1 MIDFLEEKIAGE
13 KILGDGITKENCTFL
28 DLGTGN
34 GHFLFR
40 LREVEEQEEDGQK
53 EKGWG
58 GRMLGV
64 DYSAN
69 SIEFASR
76 IAVDKGFDDYEKE
89 GKRVEFKWW
98 NIMTQSP
105 DQVVLDSENP
115 HGWDVVLDKG
125 TFDAISLSEEK
136 DLNGRRICEG
146 YKERVIPLIKDG
158 GILLITSCNWTEDE
172 LNNWFNGGELEM
184 VQNIKYRSFSFGGKK
199 GQTIS
204 SVCYR
209 KKGLQ

>member
-1 MIDFLEEKIAGE
+1 VIDFLEEKIAGE
-13 KILGDGITKENCTFL
+13 KILSDGITKENCSFL

-40 LREVEEQEEDGQK
+40 LREGEKEEEDGQRG
-53 EKGWG
+53 KGWG

-64 DYSAN
+64 DYSQN
-69 SIEFASR
+69 SIEFAAR
-76 IAVDKGFDDYEKE
+76 IAVDKGFDEFEKE

-105 DQVVLDSENP
+105 DQVVLDSGNP

-125 TFDAISLSEEK
+125 TFDAISLSEDT

-146 YKERVIPLIKDG
+146 YKERIIPLIKDG

-172 LNNWFNGGELEM
+172 LNSWFNGGELKK

-209 KKGLQ
+209 KQGLK